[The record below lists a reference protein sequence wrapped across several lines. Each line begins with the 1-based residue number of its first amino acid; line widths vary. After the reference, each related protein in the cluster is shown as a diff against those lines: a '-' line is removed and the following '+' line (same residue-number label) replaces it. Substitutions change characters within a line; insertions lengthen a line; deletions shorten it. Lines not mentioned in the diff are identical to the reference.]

1 MDRETVRGLQEELER
16 FGPEATYVILQD
28 DRALVLLPE
37 GAQAGRCEGVAQEIA
52 ARDALELLRE
62 WVEQHRLG

>member
-28 DRALVLLPE
+28 DRAL
-37 GAQAGRCEGVAQEIA
+37 
-52 ARDALELLRE
+52 ELLRE